1 MNKKKIVIMLGL
13 SMALMFGLT
22 IQMSAYPAK
31 NINMQRLWGNDRYQT
46 CSSIVSN
53 GWSKSDYAIMA
64 SGEGFADALSATPL
78 AKKYNAPIII
88 NKKDTLNQDTIAQL
102 RRLEVKEVTIV
113 GGSGVISD
121 NVENQ
126 LKNMNIKVNRLWG
139 NDRYQTSIKVA
150 EKLGND
156 DGVVIASGEN
166 FPDALSIA
174 PIASQKGMPI
184 ILTDRNGRKDVENY
198 FSQNKD
204 IPNTYVIGG
213 EAVVSN
219 NVIKNIKRIARL
231 SGANRYET
239 NRKIL
244 ENFSD
249 DVDLT
254 DVYIANGNNFPD
266 ALSGSALAPNTKS
279 PIILVD
285 SSVPKP
291 VEEYMKEK
299 KGQTSNI
306 KLLGGTAV
314 VSDPT
319 ANKIKSLLEGTY
331 VDPSKPDE
339 DLYKGPY
346 TGAKVQKKL
355 YNLGFFETTSNG
367 AEYNKFGKGGNSTGT
382 YATFYSKSGDTD
394 IALNIYNSDTAF
406 DQKLKTLFG
415 YILPNSS
422 SRLYSI
428 IDNPNVK
435 SQTLTLDGR
444 NVQIIVEGYGITIL
458 FSPQK

>member
-13 SMALMFGLT
+13 SMVLIFGST
-22 IQMSAYPAK
+22 IQVSANSTK
-31 NINMQRLWGNDRYQT
+31 NINMQRLWGKDRYNT
-46 CSSIVSN
+46 CSSVVSN
-53 GWSKSDYAIMA
+53 GWSKSDYAVIA
-64 SGEGFADALSATPL
+64 SGENFPDALSATPL
-78 AKKYNAPIII
+78 AKKHNAPIII
-88 NKKDTLNQDTIAQL
+88 NKKDTLNEDTIAQL
-102 RRLEVKEVTIV
+102 KRLQVKEVIIV

-126 LKNMNIKVNRLWG
+126 LKDMGIKVNRLWG

-150 EKLGND
+150 EELGND

-166 FPDALSIA
+166 FPDALSISA
-174 PIASQKGMPI
+174 IASQKGMPI
-184 ILTDRNGRKDVENY
+184 ILTDKNGKSDIENY
-198 FSQNKD
+198 FMKNKD

-219 NVIKNIKRIARL
+219 NVIKNIKRVTRL
-231 SGANRYET
+231 SGLNRYET
-239 NRKIL
+239 NTKIL
-244 ENFSD
+244 ENFAD

-254 DVYIANGNNFPD
+254 NVYIANGNNFPD

-291 VEEYMKEK
+291 VEEYMKENR
-299 KGQTSNI
+299 GQTSNI

-331 VDPSKPDE
+331 VEPKPDE

-346 TGAKVQKKL
+346 TGAKVQNKL
-355 YNLGFFETTSNG
+355 YDLGFFNRGSG
-367 AEYNKFGKGGNSTGT
+367 VEYNSEGAKGDASTECAQFFVLSGNIDMRLSIH
-382 YATFYSKSGDTD
+382 SS
-394 IALNIYNSDTAF
+394 NPAF
-406 DQKLKTLFG
+406 DQKLKTLFS
-415 YILPNSS
+415 YILPDSGNK
-422 SRLYSI
+422 LYSI
-428 IDNPNVK
+428 IDNPNAK
-435 SQTLTLDGR
+435 SQTLTMDGR
-444 NVQIIVEGYGITIL
+444 RIEIEVYGDGIIIDFGPKI
-458 FSPQK
+458 K